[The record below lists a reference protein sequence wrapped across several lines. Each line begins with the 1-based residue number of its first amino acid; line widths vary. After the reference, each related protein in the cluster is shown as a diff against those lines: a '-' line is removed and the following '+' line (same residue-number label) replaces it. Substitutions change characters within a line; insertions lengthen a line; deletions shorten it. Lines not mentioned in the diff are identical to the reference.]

1 MKKIK
6 KINFKS
12 QIPNLITLTGLSF
25 GLSSI
30 RYSLDL
36 NFEIS
41 VICLLIAS
49 VCDALDG
56 FFSRILKKESE
67 LGAELDS
74 LSDFLSF
81 AVAPCIL
88 IYMSLIN
95 KNEVMGSIS
104 LLLFVIFSCIR
115 LAKFNTEKINKT
127 SDLRYFKGVPTPAGC
142 GLLILPLIHSFIG
155 IEWAI
160 NNQLFLNIYIFIVGF
175 LLVSNIPTF
184 SFKQLRIKVSK
195 NNYIY
200 FSIIFFLVLLSLINF
215 LWISI
220 STISLLYLLSLP
232 ISLRVYKFQ
241 LSKIIENI

>member
-1 MKKIK
+1 MKRIK
-6 KINFKS
+6 KIDFKS

-49 VCDALDG
+49 VCDVLDG
-56 FFSRILKKESE
+56 FFSRILKNESE

-95 KNEVMGSIS
+95 KNEVIGLIS

-115 LAKFNTEKINKT
+115 LAKFNTEKFRKT
-127 SDLRYFKGVPTPAGC
+127 SDLRYFNGVPTPAGC

-160 NNQLFLNIYIFIVGF
+160 NNQFFLNIYIFIVGF

-184 SFKQLRIKVSK
+184 SFKQFKIKISK
-195 NNYIY
+195 KNYLY
-200 FSIIFFLVLLSLINF
+200 FSLIFFLVLLSLINF
-215 LWISI
+215 LWVSLSAIG
-220 STISLLYLLSLP
+220 LLYLLSLP
-232 ISLRVYKFQ
+232 ISLRFYKFQ
-241 LSKIIENI
+241 LNKITENI